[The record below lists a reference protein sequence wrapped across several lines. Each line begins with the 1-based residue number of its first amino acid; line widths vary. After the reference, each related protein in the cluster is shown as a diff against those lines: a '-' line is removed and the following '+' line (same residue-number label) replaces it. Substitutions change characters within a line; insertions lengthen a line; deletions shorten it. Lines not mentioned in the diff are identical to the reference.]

1 MKESTSLFEKNS
13 ALLGGMAVFNNMCLK
28 TMYYYLQ
35 QNIKE
40 VNKGYTSDELIE
52 RIGVKAD
59 FVPIIHRW
67 LHVLNSNSYI
77 RNEEKEYYFEKKMHY
92 SELEKIWVD
101 GKNVWENAN
110 LGTISTYEYLTIS

>member
-1 MKESTSLFEKNS
+1 
-13 ALLGGMAVFNNMCLK
+13 
-28 TMYYYLQ
+28 MYYYLQ

-77 RNEEKEYYFEKKMHY
+77 RNEEKEYYFEKKCIIQN
-92 SELEKIWVD
+92 LK
-101 GKNVWENAN
+101 N
-110 LGTISTYEYLTIS
+110 LGGW